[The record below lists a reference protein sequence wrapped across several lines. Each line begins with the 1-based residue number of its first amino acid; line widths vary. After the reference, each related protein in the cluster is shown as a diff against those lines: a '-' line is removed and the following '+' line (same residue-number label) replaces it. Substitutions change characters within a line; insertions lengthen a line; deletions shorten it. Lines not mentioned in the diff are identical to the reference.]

1 MNEIIRNINILLGS
15 LVTKSNTQL
24 RELHSLSEELSCL
37 KDSVRSLN
45 DSMTGLKVSM
55 ASLNHLEINVNDQ
68 MVGLNDSVTGLND
81 QMAGLNDSV
90 RNLREQLTEH
100 KQQTTTTDTITQ
112 QMNTKLNTLISDL
125 SQHQQQ
131 TAAESAQFQTSF
143 IQLHQHQAN
152 NITLKLETIK
162 NSVEQLPVY
171 TCGGT
176 GGWRRVVY
184 LDMTDPSTTCPSAW
198 QLTGLSKRTCG
209 RVSTQS
215 LACDSVTFPVSGGE
229 YSQVCGRIKAYQY
242 QSTDAFE
249 AYHDGQVTTIDG
261 AYVAG
266 VSLTHGTP
274 RRHIWTF
281 AAGISEAVPTRRDG
295 DQCPCD
301 ASFTIRVPP
310 FVGDDYFCES
320 GVNAGRWGGF
330 HPDDPLWDGENCT
343 SSSTCCSL
351 NTPPYFVKQLPTPT
365 TDDIEARLC
374 QYGGGE
380 DSPVE
385 LIELYV
391 Q

>member
-24 RELHSLSEELSCL
+24 RELHSLSEELFCL

-68 MVGLNDSVTGLND
+68 MVGLNDSVR
-81 QMAGLNDSV
+81 S
-90 RNLREQLTEH
+90 LREQLTEH
-100 KQQTTTTDTITQ
+100 KQQTATTDTITQ

-143 IQLHQHQAN
+143 TQLHYYQTNNLTHQ
-152 NITLKLETIK
+152 LETIH
-162 NSVEQLPVY
+162 SHVSRLHGPY
-171 TCGGT
+171 TCAGT
-176 GGWRRVVY
+176 TGWRRVVY
-184 LDMTDPSTTCPSAW
+184 LDMTDPSTTCPSGW

-209 RVSTQS
+209 KVSTQN

-229 YSQVCGRIKAYQY
+229 YSRVCGRIKAYQY
-242 QSTDAFE
+242 GPIDAFE
-249 AYHDGQVTTIDG
+249 AYNDGLVTTIDG

-266 VSLTHGTP
+266 VSLTHGSP

-281 AAGISEAVPTRRDG
+281 AAGISEVEPTRSNG

-301 ASFTIRVPP
+301 ASITIRVPP
-310 FVGDDYFCES
+310 FMGDDYFCES
-320 GVNAGRWGGF
+320 GVNAGYWGGF
-330 HPDDPLWDGENCT
+330 HPDDPLWDGQNCT
-343 SSSTCCSL
+343 SSSTCCSF
-351 NTPPYFVKQLPTPT
+351 NTPPYFVKQLPTST
-365 TDDIEARLC
+365 TDSIEARLC
-374 QYGGGE
+374 LMDGE

-385 LIELYV
+385 FIELYV